1 MRETCSWT
9 WFIIAGVVIFVL
21 GGLHMMTVHMNAIF
35 GIFNPV
41 PGDAVAWANVSWRAA
56 HLFFTVTYI
65 LLLAAVLYHGFFGL
79 RTILFELGLSP
90 GRQRFVTKF
99 LWCSGIVLFIIGAY
113 AAVAARSIGKIL

>member
-9 WFIIAGVVIFVL
+9 WFLIAGIVIFIL

-35 GIFNPV
+35 GIFNPA
-41 PGDAVAWANVSWRAA
+41 PGNAVAWNNVSWRSG

-79 RTILFELGLSP
+79 RTILFELGPSP
-90 GRQRFVTKF
+90 GRQRFITKS
-99 LWCSGIVLFIIGAY
+99 LWCIGIVLFVIGAY
-113 AAVAARSIGKIL
+113 AAIVARSIGKAL

>member
-35 GIFNPV
+35 GLFNPA

-56 HLFFTVTYI
+56 HLFFMVTYI

-79 RTILFELGLSP
+79 RTILFELGLST

-99 LWCSGIVLFIIGAY
+99 LWCAGIVLFIIGAY
-113 AAVAARSIGKIL
+113 AAIAARSIGKIL